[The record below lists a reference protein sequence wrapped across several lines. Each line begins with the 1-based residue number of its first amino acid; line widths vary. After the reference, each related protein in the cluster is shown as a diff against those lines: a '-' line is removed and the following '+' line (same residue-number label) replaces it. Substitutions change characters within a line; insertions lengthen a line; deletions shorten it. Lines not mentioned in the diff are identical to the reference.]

1 MGNKVFTDPNRRHD
15 FVLLFDVKDG
25 NPNGDPDAGNLPRV
39 DPETMHGLVTDVC
52 LKRKVRNYIDAVRG
66 QDERYKIY
74 VQNRGI
80 LVNHQKRA
88 FKAIGA
94 EPGKSPNEEA
104 RKWMCENFFDVRMFG
119 AVMTVGRTREKQDK
133 GKGEKTVHWNCGQ
146 VRGPIQMTF
155 ARSVDQVV
163 PLDIS
168 ITRVA
173 LTNPDDTGR
182 GDADDEQAASGQMG
196 RKSLIPYG
204 LYMGYGFI
212 SPMLGKDTG
221 LSIEDLTLFWDAL
234 QRMWD
239 LDRSAS
245 RGLMACRG
253 LYVFSHENSLGNAA
267 AHTLLERVKP
277 NLIGGISTPRD
288 FSDYAVTVDADDLPE
303 GVTLTRLVG

>member
-1 MGNKVFTDPNRRHD
+1 MSNNVITDPDCRHD
-15 FVLLFDVKDG
+15 FVLLFDVRDG
-25 NPNGDPDAGNLPRV
+25 NPNGDPDAGNLPRI

-52 LKRKVRNYIDAVRG
+52 IKRKVRNYIEAVRG
-66 QDERYKIY
+66 TEERYKIY

-88 FKAIGA
+88 YQAIGA
-94 EPGKSPNEEA
+94 EPGMSPNEEA

-119 AVMTVGRTREKQDK
+119 AVMTVGRTKEKPDK
-133 GKGEKTVHWNCGQ
+133 GKTEKTMHWNCGQ

-163 PLDIS
+163 PLDVS

-173 LTNPDDTGR
+173 LTNWDDTGR
-182 GDADDEQAASGQMG
+182 GDSDDEQAATGQMG

-204 LYMGYGFI
+204 LYMGYGFV
-212 SPMLGKDTG
+212 SPLLGKDTG
-221 LSIEDLTLFWDAL
+221 LTDEDLAVFWEAL
-234 QRMWD
+234 ERMWD

-253 LYVFSHENSLGNAA
+253 LYVFSHDNSLGNAP
-267 AHTLLERVKP
+267 AHTLLERIQPK
-277 NLIGGISTPRD
+277 LKDGIQTPRK
-288 FSDYAVTVDADDLPE
+288 FEDYVVMVDDTNLPE